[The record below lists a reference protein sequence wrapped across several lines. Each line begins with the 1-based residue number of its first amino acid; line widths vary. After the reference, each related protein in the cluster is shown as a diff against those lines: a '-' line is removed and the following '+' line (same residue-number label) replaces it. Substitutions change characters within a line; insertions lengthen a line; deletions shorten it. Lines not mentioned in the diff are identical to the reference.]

1 MRRILR
7 LYTRFWS
14 RELQQQL
21 IYQPIMATF
30 SNLAHTA
37 WVVLSYIFLTVI
49 SSQLANQ
56 TQLELL
62 LFLSYFHTV
71 KGIFWVNS
79 SWSSAF
85 LAGSAFREGKI
96 DFFLTKPLPSQ
107 WYISSFRPNVFA
119 LTDLLVGIGSSV
131 YFMNRLGLLSYGNV
145 GSYFIYSILSALLLY
160 CLWFSYLTFFV
171 PSGEA
176 SAAHSV
182 MNLLWVFGEY
192 PNKIYTGITRLIT
205 TVVFPTILITNLP
218 VTAILTQSRL
228 PSLIIL
234 CISAFIGFFITAQL
248 WNRMLKF
255 YTSAN

>member
-1 MRRILR
+1 MRKILR
-7 LYTRFWS
+7 LYTNFWS

-21 IYQPIMATF
+21 IYQPVMAMF
-30 SNLAHTA
+30 SYLAHTI

-49 SSQLANQ
+49 SSQLATQ

-62 LFLSYFHTV
+62 LYLSYFHTV

-96 DFFLTKPLPSQ
+96 DFFLTKPLPTQ

-119 LTDLLVGIGSSV
+119 LTDLLVGVGSSV
-131 YFMNRLGLLSYGNV
+131 YFMNRIGLLSYSNF
-145 GSYFIYSILSALLLY
+145 SLYFLSSILSALLLY

-205 TVVFPTILITNLP
+205 TVIFPTILITNLP
-218 VTAILTQSRL
+218 VTAILEQSRL

-234 CISAFIGFFITAQL
+234 FISALTGLLITSQL